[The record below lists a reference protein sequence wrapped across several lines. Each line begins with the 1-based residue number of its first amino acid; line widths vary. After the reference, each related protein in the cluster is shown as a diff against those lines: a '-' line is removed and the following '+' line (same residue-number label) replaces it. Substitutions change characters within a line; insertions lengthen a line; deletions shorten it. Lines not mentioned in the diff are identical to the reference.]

1 MSADTLSKPDP
12 VLLTLFANRFMS
24 VAEAAG
30 RSLQLTSISTNIK
43 ERLDFSCALFAPNG
57 DLIANAPHLP
67 VHLGSMSFAVRFQV
81 ETLGIGPNAPSGDG
95 IVDGDVLL
103 TNSPKAGGSHL
114 PDITV
119 ITPVFDSTK
128 TKIIF
133 FTASRGH
140 HADVGGILPGSM
152 PPTSTT
158 IFQEGAQVTSFK
170 VVRAGKYD
178 REGLVK
184 RLVDEPASYPGS
196 SGSRCFR
203 DVESDLQAQ
212 IAANNRGVQLLT
224 ALIDEYGLETV
235 QAYMMHIRN
244 NAEHAV
250 RDLLKK
256 AAMRAGSHT
265 LHAIDYMDD
274 GSPIELTITIDPNEG
289 SAVFDFEGTG
299 PESWSSLNAP
309 LAVCSSAVIY
319 CMRILVDEDIP
330 LNAGCLAPIEFRVP
344 EGSILNPSETCAVV
358 GGNVMTSQ
366 RVTDVVL
373 RAFEAVAASQG
384 DCNNFTFGMGG
395 KNEDGTTTE
404 GFGYYETICGGSG
417 AGPSWQGEDGI
428 HCHMTNTRMTDVEI
442 LERRYPCILHEF
454 SVREGSGGKGKYRGG
469 HGVTRDIEF
478 TVPIQASILS
488 ERRVNQPYGLKG
500 GESGQRGRNLWIK
513 QRRVED
519 GDFKEGAAPRVINL
533 GSRNTIRMGAGDR
546 FVIHTP
552 GAGGYGREGDEENDP
567 PASSVRPAGKPSL
580 VGLVGSLAE
589 RAAAQ
594 LGV

>member
-256 AAMRAGSHT
+256 AAQRAGSHT

-366 RVTDVVL
+366 
-373 RAFEAVAASQG
+373 S
-384 DCNNFTFGMGG
+384 NNFTFGMGG

-404 GFGYYETICGGSG
+404 GFG
-417 AGPSWQGEDGI
+417 
-428 HCHMTNTRMTDVEI
+428 MTNTRMTDVEI

-552 GAGGYGREGDEENDP
+552 GAGGYGREGEEENDP
-567 PASSVRPAGKPSL
+567 PASFARPAGKPSL